1 MRTGLSELTATIT
14 GSAHKVNQDHVR
26 PAFRRRDV
34 LRTIAGGAVAS
45 ALMDG
50 GLVRAADKPLLGF
63 SNKSLDFYFFR
74 ILQEAAARAA
84 AKQGWRFQAVN
95 ASFDNTTQIQ
105 QWNSLLL
112 NRPIAM
118 IGDTVDSQAMV
129 SAVRKANADHIPV
142 GMVDSLTVGGDVAIS
157 VAFDNEQGG
166 VMAANAVIDRL
177 KKKYSGQ
184 AKGTVLNCYGSLKSD
199 AWRARKVGWDATF
212 AKYPHIKMLDRPTE
226 GLLQNM
232 LGVTVNTLSEYPD
245 LDAVHAPSDTPA
257 RGVVTALRQRGKW
270 HKVDEPGHVIFV
282 TIDGEPIG
290 LQWIKQGYQDVDI
303 SQDPIAYSEIAV
315 DMLAKYSI
323 KNKPVP
329 LGPYKNELY
338 FWEQGVIEKGV
349 SGPRLVIPPS
359 VVDASN
365 ANDKRL
371 WGNVASLSWGI
382 AYQ

>member
-1 MRTGLSELTATIT
+1 M
-14 GSAHKVNQDHVR
+14 NQDDVSS
-26 PAFRRRDV
+26 AFKRRDV
-34 LRTIAGGAVAS
+34 LKTIAGGAVAS
-45 ALMDG
+45 VLMDRG
-50 GLVRAADKPLLGF
+50 MVRAADKPLLGF

-74 ILQEAAARAA
+74 ILQEAASRAA
-84 AKQGWRFQAVN
+84 AKQGWGFQAVN

-129 SAVRKANADHIPV
+129 SAVRKANADNVPV
-142 GMVDSLTVGGDVAIS
+142 GMVDSLTVGGNVAIS

-177 KKKYSGQ
+177 KNKYAGQ

-212 AKYPHIKMLDRPTE
+212 AKYPDIKMLDRPTE

-232 LGVTVNTLSEYPD
+232 LSVTVNTLSEYPD

-270 HKVDEPGHVIFV
+270 HKVGEPGHVIFV

-315 DMLAKYSI
+315 DMLAKYSL
-323 KNKPVP
+323 KNQPVP
-329 LGPYKNELY
+329 LGPYKNDQY
-338 FWEQGVIEKGV
+338 FWESGVIEKGV

-359 VVDASN
+359 VVEASN

-371 WGNVASLSWGI
+371 WGNVASLTWGI

>member
-1 MRTGLSELTATIT
+1 M
-14 GSAHKVNQDHVR
+14 
-26 PAFRRRDV
+26 
-34 LRTIAGGAVAS
+34 AS
-45 ALMDG
+45 ALMG
-50 GLVRAADKPLLGF
+50 GGSLRAADKPLLGF

-74 ILQEAAARAA
+74 ILQEAASRAA
-84 AKQGWRFQAVN
+84 VKQGWNFQAVN
-95 ASFDNTTQIQ
+95 AAFDNTTQIQ

-112 NRPIAM
+112 NQPIAM

-129 SAVRKANADHIPV
+129 SAVRKANASGVPV
-142 GMVDSLTVGGDVAIS
+142 GMVDSLTVGGNVAIS

-166 VMAANAVIDRL
+166 VMAANAVIDLL
-177 KKKYSGQ
+177 KKKYAGQ

-212 AKYPHIKMLDRPTE
+212 AKYPDIKMLDRPTE

-232 LGVTVNTLSEYPD
+232 LSVTVNTLSEYPD

-257 RGVVTALRQRGKW
+257 RGVVTALRQKGKW
-270 HKVDEPGHVIFV
+270 LKVDDPGHVIFV

-315 DMLAKYSI
+315 DMLAKYGI
-323 KNKPVP
+323 NKQPVP
-329 LGPYKNELY
+329 LGPYRNDQY
-338 FWEQGVIEKGV
+338 FWESGVIEMGV

-359 VVDASN
+359 IVTSSN
-365 ANDKRL
+365 VNDKRL
-371 WGNVASLSWGI
+371 WGNVASMSWGI
-382 AYQ
+382 EYN

>member
-1 MRTGLSELTATIT
+1 M
-14 GSAHKVNQDHVR
+14 NQDDVS
-26 PAFRRRDV
+26 PALKRRDV
-34 LRTIAGGAVAS
+34 LKTIAGGAVAS
-45 ALMDG
+45 ALMDRG
-50 GLVRAADKPLLGF
+50 IVRAADKPLLGF

-74 ILQEAAARAA
+74 ILQEAASRAA
-84 AKQGWRFQAVN
+84 AKQGWSFQAVN

-129 SAVRKANADHIPV
+129 SAVRKANAENVPV
-142 GMVDSLTVGGDVAIS
+142 GMVDSLTVGGNVAIS

-166 VMAANAVIDRL
+166 IMAANAVIDRL

-184 AKGTVLNCYGSLKSD
+184 PKGTVLNCYGSLKSD

-212 AKYPHIKMLDRPTE
+212 AKYPDIKMLDRPTE

-232 LGVTVNTLSEYPD
+232 LSVTVNTLSEYPD

-270 HKVDEPGHVIFV
+270 HKVGEPGHVIFV

-315 DMLAKYSI
+315 DMLAKYSL
-323 KNKPVP
+323 KNQPVP
-329 LGPYKNELY
+329 LGPYKNDQY
-338 FWEQGVIEKGV
+338 FWESGVIERGV

-359 VVDASN
+359 VVEASN
-365 ANDKRL
+365 ADDKRL
-371 WGNVASLSWGI
+371 WGNVASLTWGI